1 MISQLLLPILGTLLA
16 YVVYHVVQFLYNDLS
31 SPLRGMAG
39 PPSPSL
45 LLGNFKQMADDAL
58 LTDKWR
64 REFGPNF
71 TFRGLFSVRELHTS
85 DTKAISHIV
94 ARNVLYQKAPS
105 SRYAIKHL
113 FGSAE
118 DHGDSFMLRT
128 LPRNADSLALQNPAF
143 GAAQIRQMT
152 GVFVEKAIM
161 VAPQLRDV
169 WNTKVIPADDNDSTV
184 EVLFWLR
191 RMTLDVIGEAGFNH
205 HFHNLDDKPSE
216 LSDAFAQLF
225 HSPTSQR
232 DNAFRAAQ
240 AMVPILRL
248 VPLPGSRVFHQ
259 ARTTMFSVGHE
270 LVEQSKLAAA
280 KETAD
285 EPFSGRRDLL
295 SLLVK
300 ANLSADIPEHQR
312 LSDEEVIGRTHF
324 PLPSRVAFTNISSA
338 IAWALHSLSLNQEAQ
353 TKLREEVLAVSSDS
367 PTMDELN
374 SLVWLECVVRENMRL
389 HAPVVFITR
398 MAMQDD
404 VLPLGKPYIDQ
415 NGRMHDSLP
424 IRKGQVVHIP
434 ILAVNTDKETW
445 GPDAEEFKPER
456 WENVPKAANNVPGMW
471 ANLLTF
477 FAGPH
482 NCIGFRF
489 SLVEQKALLFV
500 LIRAFVFE
508 NAVPRGGIGRSSTVI
523 QLPVVLGRNSGSQ
536 MPLIVKRY
544 RG

>member
-16 YVVYHVVQFLYNDLS
+16 YVVFHVVQFLYNDLS

-39 PPSPSL
+39 PPSPSF
-45 LLGNFKQMADDAL
+45 LLGNFKQMDDPL

-71 TFRGLFSVRELHTS
+71 TFKGLFSVGELHTS

-94 ARNVLYQKAPS
+94 ARNVVYQQAPF
-105 SRYAIKHL
+105 SRYAIKRF
-113 FGSAE
+113 FGDGLLTAE
-118 DHGDSFMLRT
+118 LESHTRQRRIM
-128 LPRNADSLALQNPAF
+128 NPAF
-143 GAAQIRQMT
+143 GAAQIRQIT
-152 GVFVEKAIM
+152 GVFVEKA
-161 VAPQLRDV
+161 VKLRDI
-169 WNTKVIPADDNDSTV
+169 WNAKVIAADDNDSTV
-184 EVLFWLR
+184 EVLSWLR
-191 RMTLDVIGEAGFNH
+191 RVTLDVIGEAGFNH

-216 LSDAFAQLF
+216 LRDAFTQLL

-232 DNAFRAAQ
+232 DNTFRAVQ

-259 ARTTMFSVGHE
+259 ARTKMFSVGHE

-280 KETAD
+280 KETAG

-300 ANLSADIPEHQR
+300 ANLSADIPERQR
-312 LSDEEVIGRTHF
+312 LSDEEVISQIPTFLIAGHET
-324 PLPSRVAFTNISSA
+324 TSSA

-374 SLVWLECVVRENMRL
+374 SLAWLECVVRENMRL
-389 HAPVVFITR
+389 HAPVVFTTR

-404 VLPLGKPYIDQ
+404 ALPLGKPYIDQ

-434 ILAVNTDKETW
+434 ILAVNTDKEIW
-445 GPDAEEFKPER
+445 GPDAERFKPER

-523 QLPVVLGRNSGSQ
+523 QQPVVLGSGKSSGQ
-536 MPLIVKRY
+536 MPLIVRRY
-544 RG
+544 RE

>member
-1 MISQLLLPILGTLLA
+1 MPSYTILAMISQLLFPILGTLLA
-16 YVVYHVVQFLYNDLS
+16 YVVFYVVQFLYNDLS

-39 PPSPSL
+39 PQSSNL
-45 LLGNFKQMADDAL
+45 LLGDFKQMADDPL

-94 ARNVLYQKAPS
+94 ARNAVYQKAPF
-105 SRYAIKHL
+105 SRDVTKRL
-113 FGSAE
+113 FGSGLLAAE
-118 DHGDSFMLRT
+118 LETHARQRRIM
-128 LPRNADSLALQNPAF
+128 NPAF

-152 GVFVEKAIM
+152 GVFVEKA
-161 VAPQLRDV
+161 VKLRDI
-169 WNTKVIPADDNDSTV
+169 WNTKVIAADDNGSTV
-184 EVLFWLR
+184 EVLSWLR
-191 RMTLDVIGEAGFNH
+191 RMTLDVIGETGFNH

-216 LSDAFAQLF
+216 LSDAFTQMF

-232 DNAFRAAQ
+232 DNAFRVVQ

-248 VPLPGSRVFHQ
+248 VPLPGSRMFHQ

-270 LVEQSKLAAA
+270 LFEQSKLAVA
-280 KETAD
+280 KETAG
-285 EPFSGRRDLL
+285 EPFSGPRDIL

-300 ANLSADIPEHQR
+300 ANLSADIPERQR
-312 LSDEEVIGRTHF
+312 LSDEEVISQIPTFLIAGHEST
-324 PLPSRVAFTNISSA
+324 SSA

-353 TKLREEVLAVSSDS
+353 TKLREEVLSISSDS

-374 SLVWLECVVRENMRL
+374 SLVWLEYVVRENMRL
-389 HAPVVFITR
+389 YAPVVFATR

-415 NGRMHDSLP
+415 NGRMHERQ
-424 IRKGQVVHIP
+424 IVHIP

-456 WENVPKAANNVPGMW
+456 WENIPKAANNVPGW

-508 NAVPRGGIGRSSTVI
+508 NAVPRGGIGRTSMVL
-523 QLPVVLGRNSGSQ
+523 QLPVVLGSGKSSGQ
-536 MPLIVKRY
+536 MPLIVRRY
-544 RG
+544 RE